1 MRRARRFTSATAVNG
16 CSRRPTPSCAA
27 SMASPSASTMRARPG
42 RAQTAARWWA
52 SCASARPHRLRM
64 RCRGSCCKPNR
75 PPARAAS
82 AGSPISSGSTPRAA
96 RHPLPA
102 ATASMPGRLRGWAT
116 RPPTT
121 STGASGSSDAAGDG
135 AIVES
140 VTGSQTFP
148 VVLSLRVALTA
159 LLVVAPIGIALAWL
173 QARRRYPGRG
183 LVDAVVLL
191 PLVLPPSVV
200 GVFLEEEFG
209 RFGVIGRWLYAAFG
223 LRLGFTPTAAVIA
236 SCVVALPILV
246 KTAQPA
252 LEGVPPELEKV
263 GRSLGLAPLALFFR
277 VTLPAAWRGVAAALV
292 LAFARAIGEFGATLM
307 FAGNIPGRTNTMP
320 LEIFAAYQ
328 AGDDRRALLYVSVL
342 SAISGVV
349 VLVAARLT
357 PREVP
362 A

>member
-1 MRRARRFTSATAVNG
+1 M
-16 CSRRPTPSCAA
+16 
-27 SMASPSASTMRARPG
+27 
-42 RAQTAARWWA
+42 
-52 SCASARPHRLRM
+52 
-64 RCRGSCCKPNR
+64 
-75 PPARAAS
+75 
-82 AGSPISSGSTPRAA
+82 
-96 RHPLPA
+96 
-102 ATASMPGRLRGWAT
+102 
-116 RPPTT
+116 
-121 STGASGSSDAAGDG
+121 
-135 AIVES
+135 
-140 VTGSQTFP
+140 TGSQTFP
-148 VVLSLRVALTA
+148 IVLSLRVALTA

-200 GVFLEEEFG
+200 GFFLVVVFG